1 MTRLEAYRE
10 RYANIHFDRQTG
22 LALKGWA
29 ALQHRPERCGMHPR
43 NLDQGDTP

>member
-10 RYANIHFDRQTG
+10 RYANIHFDRQ
-22 LALKGWA
+22 ALRWKDWA
-29 ALQHRPERCGMHPR
+29 PLQRRPERCGMHSR

>member
-22 LALKGWA
+22 LALKGLGGVA
-29 ALQHRPERCGMHPR
+29 AQA
-43 NLDQGDTP
+43 